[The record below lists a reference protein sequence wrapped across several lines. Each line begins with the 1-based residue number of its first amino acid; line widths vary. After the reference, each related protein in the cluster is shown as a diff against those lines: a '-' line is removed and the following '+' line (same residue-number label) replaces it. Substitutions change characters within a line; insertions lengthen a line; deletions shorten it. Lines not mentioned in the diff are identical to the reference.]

1 MDMNQ
6 LLMMMMMNGGG
17 GGIGIGGA
25 PQQPQQAAPSA
36 NPMMTLGGV
45 HPNQALMQSP
55 LFADSAYRDASSWG
69 TVKPSADI
77 PSDSLMQ
84 GAYRIKNPTFMDRMA
99 RGLNGIDPNMR
110 LMMFANGAESLGR
123 ILGGRA

>member
-1 MDMNQ
+1 M
-6 LLMMMMMNGGG
+6 
-17 GGIGIGGA
+17 GGA

-45 HPNQALMQSP
+45 HPNQAMMQSP

-77 PSDSLMQ
+77 PSDSIMQ
-84 GAYRIKNPTFMDRMA
+84 GAYRVRHPTTMDRMA
-99 RGLNGIDPNMR
+99 RGLNSIDPNMR

>member
-6 LLMMMMMNGGG
+6 LLMMMMMGGVG
-17 GGIGIGGA
+17 GGIGMGGA
-25 PQQPQQAAPSA
+25 PQQPQQAALSA
-36 NPMMTLGGV
+36 NPMMMLGGV
-45 HPNQALMQSP
+45 HPNQAMMQSP

-69 TVKPSADI
+69 TVKPSSDI
-77 PSDSLMQ
+77 PSDSIMQ
-84 GAYRIKNPTFMDRMA
+84 GAYRIKNPTFMDRMS

>member
-1 MDMNQ
+1 MSDINQ
-6 LLMMMMMNGGG
+6 LLMMMAMGRGGFG
-17 GGIGIGGA
+17 MGGA
-25 PQQPQQAAPSA
+25 PQQPQPAAPA
-36 NPMMTLGGV
+36 VNPMMTLGGV
-45 HPNQALMQSP
+45 HPNQAMMQSP

-77 PSDSLMQ
+77 PSDSIMQ
-84 GAYRIKNPTFMDRMA
+84 GAYRIKNPTFMDRMS

-110 LMMFANGAESLGR
+110 LMMFANGAQSLGR